1 MMNQSRDELKNSVR
15 IWNCSCERSGAIG
28 GIEAIQRR
36 TILSMIGGK
45 LDW

>member
-1 MMNQSRDELKNSVR
+1 MMIPSRNALENSVR
-15 IWNCSCERSGAIG
+15 IWNCSCERSGIIG
-28 GIEAIQRR
+28 GIEPIHTR